1 MGLQRKE
8 TNIESTELIMK
19 KAMMKLWA
27 KLMLDENMI
36 DLSRYNAMVLKIDNL
51 KE

>member
-1 MGLQRKE
+1 METKEKITDLQLE
-8 TNIESTELIMK
+8 FK

-36 DLSRYNAMVLKIDNL
+36 DLSRYNAMVLKIDKL